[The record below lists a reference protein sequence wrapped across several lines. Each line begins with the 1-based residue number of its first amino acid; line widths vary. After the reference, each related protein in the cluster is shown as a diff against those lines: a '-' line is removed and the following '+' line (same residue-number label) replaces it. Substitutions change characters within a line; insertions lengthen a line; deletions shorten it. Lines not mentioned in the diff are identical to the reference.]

1 MRLLK
6 KLFLLLIVLVALLV
20 VAAFFMPNKT
30 HGERS
35 IVIDRAPS
43 MVFGAVNGYR
53 GFNNWSP
60 WAKLD
65 PNAIYTRTGP
75 ETGVG
80 ARFAWKGNSEVGEG
94 TQEIRIS
101 EPYTRVQAA
110 LDFGPMGQGKST
122 FTLVPMGEATKLTWS
137 FDSELPLN
145 LNSKLLWNV
154 VGRLMGPWIG
164 EEVGK
169 DYGRGLGS
177 LKTLLET
184 IPRADIAGFV
194 GEVGDVDAWP
204 TYYIS
209 TQAALDSASSTQA
222 LMDALTEI
230 SVFAT
235 LNALQQAGPP
245 RAVINGHT
253 AEQWTFDVTIPYDR
267 NDAAIAGRLKT
278 GNTHQ
283 GKVVLFKHLG
293 SYDTLGETH
302 AKAHAWLA
310 VHGWKEIGRRSE
322 IYVSDPANTP
332 EADRLSIIEVPVEP

>member
-1 MRLLK
+1 L
-6 KLFLLLIVLVALLV
+6 LLLIMLFTLLLVA
-20 VAAFFMPNKT
+20 AYFMPDKA

-43 MVFGAVNGYR
+43 LVFAAVNGYR

-65 PNAIYTRTGP
+65 PNAVYTRSGP

-80 ARFAWKGNSEVGEG
+80 ARLAWKGNSEVGEG
-94 TQEIRIS
+94 VQEIRIS
-101 EPYTRVQAA
+101 EPYTRVQTA
-110 LDFGPMGQGKST
+110 LDFGPMGQGQST
-122 FTLVPMGEATKLTWS
+122 FSLVPVGEATRLAWS
-137 FDSELPLN
+137 FDSELPLG
-145 LNSKLLWNV
+145 LNSKLPWNL

-169 DYGRGLGS
+169 DYEHGLSS
-177 LKTLLET
+177 LKALLEAM
-184 IPRADIAGFV
+184 PRADITGFD
-194 GEVGDVDAWP
+194 GEVGDVDARP
-204 TYYIS
+204 TYYVS
-209 TQAALDSASSTQA
+209 TQAALDSASTTQA
-222 LMDALTEI
+222 LMDALAEI

-245 RAVINGHT
+245 RAVVNGHT

-267 NDAAIAGRLKT
+267 NDAPVAGRLKT

-283 GKVVLFKHLG
+283 GKVVLFKHVG

-302 AKAHAWLA
+302 AKAHVWLA

-332 EADRLSIIEVPVEP
+332 EADRLTIIEVPVEP